1 MVDEPVVERIRG
13 PVVPILPA
21 FSADEGLDLESTS
34 RWVDWLL
41 SSSIPIVWTTYGTS
55 HFMMLDDRE
64 VYALTEAVAATTRG
78 RAVFIASTAYH
89 WSTAQCIAFSE
100 FAGRVGVDVVKV
112 QVDWRMRPSNRSVI
126 EHYQRI
132 ATSSPV
138 PLFAYSLGQGLLG
151 SAADITGLATTTLES
166 LLTAGAIIGMKNDS
180 GDFYEQARYLGVA
193 HKLNRPFEPITGG
206 SMAAFLF
213 GHLLGARAFAT
224 AVGMIAPQWA
234 LEFWRSIEGGSAEQA
249 AAIVVEREEP
259 VKALFGSLGG
269 WSAYRYALSS
279 LGLFATDQVR
289 FPFAPITQGQRAEVD
304 ACLTLYGLKTSE
316 GPDR

>member
-1 MVDEPVVERIRG
+1 MVDDPIVERIRG

-21 FSADEGLDLESTS
+21 FAADEGLDLESTT
-34 RWVDWLL
+34 RWVEWLL
-41 SSSIPIVWTTYGTS
+41 SSGIPIVWTTYGTS

-64 VYALTEAVAATTRG
+64 IHALTEAVAAATKG

-89 WSTAQCIAFSE
+89 WSTAQCISFTE
-100 FAGRVGVDVVKV
+100 FCGRAGVDVVKV
-112 QVDWRMRPSNRSVI
+112 QVDWRMRPSNQSVI

-132 ATSSPV
+132 AASSPV

-151 SAADITGLATTTLES
+151 SAADITGLATTTLEA

-180 GDFYEQARYLGVA
+180 GDFYEQARYLEVA
-193 HKLNRPFEPITGG
+193 RRLNRRFEPVTGG

-224 AVGMIAPQWA
+224 GVGMIAPHWA
-234 LEFWRSIEGGSAEQA
+234 LEFWRCLERSAIDQA
-249 AAIVVEREEP
+249 ATIVVEREEP
-259 VKALFGSLGG
+259 VKSLFGSMGG

-279 LGLFATDQVR
+279 LGFFASDQVR
-289 FPFAPITQGQRAEVD
+289 FPFAPVTPGQRAEID
-304 ACLTLYGLKTSE
+304 ACLALHALKRS
-316 GPDR
+316 